1 MKKEKTFTITQA
13 ARTVKL
19 GRNTLLKLMREN
31 GLLHNREPMRNTPTK
46 QAVSQQL
53 LIAIADEYYR
63 GPVKVQ
69 YITTK
74 VTAKGMVWIRDLVED
89 KPIPKAS

>member
-1 MKKEKTFTITQA
+1 MKKVKTFTITQA
-13 ARTVKL
+13 AREVKL

-53 LIAIADEYYR
+53 LIAEISEYNR

-74 VTAKGMVWIRDLVED
+74 VTAKGMVWIRDFVED